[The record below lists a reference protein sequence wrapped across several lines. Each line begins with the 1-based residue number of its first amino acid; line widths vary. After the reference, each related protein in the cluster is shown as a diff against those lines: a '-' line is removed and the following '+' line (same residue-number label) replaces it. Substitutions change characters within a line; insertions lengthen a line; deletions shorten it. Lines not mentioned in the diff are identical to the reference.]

1 MQWIPQITS
10 GATPAEL
17 LVASMADCLIFIVA
31 LTYGFAANFLLIEKK
46 ERKYS
51 VSFWVHH
58 MLTMTKVLIYT
69 FKFSPSF
76 LLSIAGIDGSLMP
89 YSLAALIL
97 QARLRKQE
105 MQQLM
110 EKSSTP
116 MTMREYFFSD
126 MC

>member
-17 LVASMADCLIFIVA
+17 LVASMADCLIFIVT
-31 LTYGFAANFLLIEKK
+31 LTYGFAVKLLLTEKK

-51 VSFWVHH
+51 AYFWVHH
-58 MLTMTKVLIYT
+58 MLTMKKVLIYT
-69 FKFSPSF
+69 FKSSPSF

-97 QARLRKQE
+97 QTRSGK
-105 MQQLM
+105 
-110 EKSSTP
+110 
-116 MTMREYFFSD
+116 
-126 MC
+126 